1 METKRNLLTL
11 NEVATILH
19 VSYARAAELARTH
32 ILPIVRLGRQ
42 VRVDQE
48 VLECFIRDGAGH
60 CRAAGSG
67 VLMELMRRCAMA
79 ASSSNS

>member
-48 VLECFIRDGAGH
+48 VLECFIRDGG
-60 CRAAGSG
+60 RALPGGWKRSADG
-67 VLMELMRRCAMA
+67 VDAEVRNGR
-79 ASSSNS
+79 